1 MQLPSGLPS
10 SFIGSVGAIRYHV
23 KANVHRKG
31 MHLATKVFLPFS
43 VVGIKDLNQ
52 LPQLQ
57 NPVEVSKDKTF
68 GVLFWKSKPLT
79 ANVSINKQAFV
90 SGENILLSGAIDN
103 QSDVKIKECGVKLI
117 KQTEYRA
124 TTGKKRSDTESVY
137 KCPQP
142 AIEKETKT
150 DWSNVSVFVP
160 CLPPSD
166 LDGCQ
171 IINTKYHLLVRIV
184 PSGLHTALE
193 LTFPITIGTIPYQQ
207 NVAAASASAD
217 LPPYGSVQPSY
228 EVYLGGSNESSSEKG
243 SQDEEE
249 EDDDED
255 DEEKDG
261 EKNEED
267 DDVGIKDYK
276 PKYPTFKILSA

>member
-57 NPVEVSKDKTF
+57 NSVEINKDKTF
-68 GVLFWKSKPLT
+68 GILLWKSKPLT
-79 ANVSINKQAFV
+79 ANLSINKQAFV
-90 SGENILLSGAIDN
+90 SGESILVSGAINN

-142 AIEKETKT
+142 AIEKETKA

-171 IINTKYHLLVRIV
+171 IINTKYHLLVRII
-184 PSGLHTALE
+184 PTCLRAALE

-207 NVAAASASAD
+207 NGGATTATPD
-217 LPPYGSVQPSY
+217 LLPYGNVQPTFGT
-228 EVYLGGSNESSSEKG
+228 YLGDSTESSSG
-243 SQDEEE
+243 
-249 EDDDED
+249 
-255 DEEKDG
+255 KDLFFFDG
-261 EKNEED
+261 K
-267 DDVGIKDYK
+267 DVHGDIKKYK
-276 PKYPTFKILSA
+276 PKYPTFKM

>member
-31 MHLATKVFLPFS
+31 MHLATKFFLPFS

-57 NPVEVSKDKTF
+57 NPVEVNKVKTF

-79 ANVSINKQAFV
+79 ANLSINKQAFV
-90 SGENILLSGAIDN
+90 SGENILVSGAIDN

-117 KQTEYRA
+117 KQTEYHA
-124 TTGKKRSDTESVY
+124 STGKKRSDIETVH
-137 KCPQP
+137 KCTQP
-142 AIEKETKT
+142 AIEKETKA

-171 IINTKYHLLVRIV
+171 IINTKYHLLVRII

-243 SQDEEE
+243 SQDEEG

-255 DEEKDG
+255 DEEKD
-261 EKNEED
+261 EED

-276 PKYPTFKILSA
+276 PKYPTFKTLSG

>member
-1 MQLPSGLPS
+1 M
-10 SFIGSVGAIRYHV
+10 IRYYV

-31 MHLATKVFLPFS
+31 MHKAKKVFLPFS

-52 LPQLQ
+52 VPQLQ

-68 GVLFWKSKPLT
+68 RVLFWKSKPLT
-79 ANVSINKQAFV
+79 ANLSINKQAFV
-90 SGENILLSGAIDN
+90 SGENILVSGAIDN
-103 QSDVKIKECGVKLI
+103 QSDVVIIECGVKLI
-117 KQTEYRA
+117 KQTEYLAA
-124 TTGKKRSDTESVY
+124 TGMKRIVTDTVY
-137 KCPQP
+137 KCRQP

-184 PSGLHTALE
+184 PTCLRAALE

-207 NVAAASASAD
+207 NGGATTATPD
-217 LPPYGSVQPSY
+217 LPPYGNVQPTFGA
-228 EVYLGGSNESSSEKG
+228 YLEDSTESSSG
-243 SQDEEE
+243 
-249 EDDDED
+249 
-255 DEEKDG
+255 KDLFCFDG
-261 EKNEED
+261 K
-267 DDVGIKDYK
+267 DVHGDIKKYK
-276 PKYPTFKILSA
+276 PKYPTFKM